1 MKRTNVVL
9 LGLVV
14 ALTGVWLSGA
24 ALAGD
29 KSKKGAGSK
38 SGSAAAELDILFRLA
53 GRWKVAEEY
62 PAAEG
67 EEEGPKGKGAVF
79 TMFNVSYEDGMVTSN
94 RRISND
100 LLDQSYGDAFED
112 LARTAIEDQDNEIA
126 ERSGRR
132 RAKIKSIAR
141 A

>member
-1 MKRTNVVL
+1 MARK
-9 LGLVV
+9 
-14 ALTGVWLSGA
+14 
-24 ALAGD
+24 
-29 KSKKGAGSK
+29 KS
-38 SGSAAAELDILFRLA
+38 
-53 GRWKVAEEY
+53 
-62 PAAEG
+62 
-67 EEEGPKGKGAVF
+67 KGKGAVF

-94 RRISND
+94 RRISNE